1 LNTQALQQEWLS
13 NIRADVLSGLVV
25 ALALIPEAIA
35 FSIIAGVDPRV
46 GLYASFSMAVITA
59 FLGGRPGLISAATAA
74 MALLM
79 INLVKAHGV
88 EYLFAATILTGG
100 IQIVLGWLKLG
111 RKMKYVPRAVMI
123 GFINALAISIFLAQM
138 PQLRG
143 VPWTVYPMVT
153 LTLAIIYI
161 LPRFTKAVPSPLVA
175 IITVTLI
182 SILGNLDIPTVADMG
197 SFPDALPALHLPQVP
212 LTLETLQIILPYSLS
227 LAIVGLL
234 DTWLVASLVDEL
246 TDTPSDKNREAV
258 GQGVANLITGF
269 IGGMAGCGMIG
280 QSVIN
285 IKSGGRTRLSTL
297 CAGGFLLILIL
308 LLGDWVQQIPMA
320 ALVGVMFMVSIGT
333 FNWASLQMVNRVPR
347 SETAVMT
354 TTVLVTLL
362 TRNLGLGVLVGIVLS
377 TVFFTRRI
385 AKLVFVDSVLK
396 PEQGYRIYSV
406 SGPLFFL
413 SVDQFVAAFDFQ
425 ERLSRVKLDL
435 THAHVWDQSAV
446 VAIDKVQEKFR
457 RSGIDIELVGLNEGS
472 AALLNQLSVNPP
484 LAHPTAAV
492 GNS

>member
-1 LNTQALQQEWLS
+1 MNTKALQREWLS
-13 NIRADVLSGLVV
+13 NIRADILSGLVV

-79 INLVKAHGV
+79 INLVKDHGV
-88 EYLFAATILTGG
+88 EYLFAATILTGA
-100 IQIVLGWLKLG
+100 IQIILGWLKLG

-123 GFINALAISIFLAQM
+123 GFVNALAISIFMAQM

-143 VPWTVYPMVT
+143 VPWQVYPLVAI
-153 LTLAIIYI
+153 TLAIIYS
-161 LPRFTKAVPSPLVA
+161 LPRFTKVVPSPLVA
-175 IITVTLI
+175 IVVVTLI
-182 SILGNLDIPTVADMG
+182 SLVGNIEVPTVADMG
-197 SFPDALPALHLPQVP
+197 SFPDALPALRLPQVP
-212 LTLETLQIILPYSLS
+212 LSLETLQIILPYSLS
-227 LAIVGLL
+227 LSIVGLL

-246 TDTPSDKNREAV
+246 TDTPSDKNREAI
-258 GQGVANLITGF
+258 GQGIANFVTGF
-269 IGGMAGCGMIG
+269 LGGMAGCGMIG

-297 CAGGFLLILIL
+297 CAGVFLLVLIL
-308 LLGDWVQQIPMA
+308 LLGEWVQQIPMA

-333 FNWASLQMVNRVPR
+333 FNWASLQTLRRVPR
-347 SETAVMT
+347 SETVVMT

-385 AKLVFVDSVLK
+385 AKVVFVDSVLR

-406 SGPLFFL
+406 SGQLFFL
-413 SVDQFVAAFDFQ
+413 SVEQFLAAFDFQ
-425 ERLSRVKLDL
+425 ESLSRVKLDL
-435 THAHVWDQSAV
+435 THAHIWDQSAV
-446 VAIDKVQEKFR
+446 VAVDKVVDKFR
-457 RSGIDIELVGLNEGS
+457 RSGADIELVGLNESS
-472 AALLNQLSVNPP
+472 AALLNQLSVNQQ
-484 LAHPTAAV
+484 AIYPTAAV